1 MSKTSLR
8 FAVGLTV
15 LTAGLS
21 PVSASLR
28 LIGVTP
34 VPQVAAGSS
43 LPVGG
48 LSGID
53 YDPASGTWFL
63 ISDDKS
69 EHGPARYWQAT
80 IRITANAPPQILKL
94 WTIPIRRPSG
104 GYYPV
109 PGSGEEALDSESLRK
124 VPGSR
129 SIIWTS
135 EGDARDGFGPA
146 IRTMSF
152 SGRSSSSLPLPSMFS
167 FDRTQSK
174 GPRANLSFEGLSFEP
189 GGKQLWVSLEAP
201 LIEDGPLAGRDNG
214 AVIRL
219 SRFAYPRLSLGAQF
233 AYAVEPIGPAPQ
245 DRLADNGVSEIVA
258 LDSKHLLVLERSG
271 IQQPDGDFSYRS
283 RLFCADLAQ
292 AQNVAAISRLRDQ
305 SVRVAVKR
313 LVFDFGSVTSPR
325 IDNVEGMTLGPRLLN
340 GNRTIVFVTDNDF
353 SPRRQT
359 QLIAFE
365 IIPGQKHATLAET
378 LCQST
383 LVTQTS
389 VSSSH

>member
-1 MSKTSLR
+1 MRQASLR
-8 FAVGLTV
+8 FTVGLAMLIV
-15 LTAGLS
+15 GLS
-21 PVSASLR
+21 PASASLR

-34 VPQVAAGSS
+34 VPQDAAGSN

-48 LSGID
+48 LSGVD

-69 EHGPARYWQAT
+69 EHGPARYWQAA
-80 IRITANAPPQILKL
+80 IRISASTPPKIFKL
-94 WTIPIRRPSG
+94 RTIPIRRTNG
-104 GYYPV
+104 GYYPG
-109 PGSGEEALDSESLRK
+109 PGSGEESLDSESLRT
-124 VPGSR
+124 VPRSR

-152 SGRSSSSLPLPSMFS
+152 SGRLSETLPLPRVFS
-167 FDRTQSK
+167 IDRTQSK

-189 GGKQLWVSLEAP
+189 GGKHLWVSLEAP
-201 LIEDGPLAGRDNG
+201 LIEDGPLVGRDSG
-214 AVIRL
+214 AAIRL
-219 SRFAYPRLSLGAQF
+219 SRFTYPRFSLAAQF

-271 IQQPDGDFSYRS
+271 IQQPDGDFAFRS
-283 RLFCADLAQ
+283 RLFCADLTD
-292 AQNVAAISRLRDQ
+292 AQNVADIGSLRDQ
-305 SVRVAVKR
+305 TVRAATKR
-313 LVFDFGSVTSPR
+313 LVFDFGSVSSPR
-325 IDNVEGMTLGPRLLN
+325 FDNVEGMTLGPRLSN

-365 IIPGQKHATLAET
+365 IIPDHKRTRLTET
-378 LCQST
+378 LCQS
-383 LVTQTS
+383 LSVVQTS
-389 VSSSH
+389 VSSNH

>member
-1 MSKTSLR
+1 MMKASHR
-8 FAVGLTV
+8 FTVGLTMFIV
-15 LTAGLS
+15 GLS
-21 PVSASLR
+21 PASASLR
-28 LIGVTP
+28 LIGVTL
-34 VPQVAAGSS
+34 VPQNAAGSS

-48 LSGID
+48 LSGVD
-53 YDPASGTWFL
+53 YDPASGAWFL
-63 ISDDKS
+63 VSDDKS
-69 EHGPARYWQAT
+69 EHGPARFWQAA
-80 IRITANAPPQILKL
+80 IRISANAPPQILKL
-94 WTIPIRRPSG
+94 DAVPIRRLNG

-152 SGRSSSSLPLPSMFS
+152 SGRSSNALPLPSVFS

-189 GGKQLWVSLEAP
+189 VGKHLWVSLEAP

-219 SRFAYPRLSLGAQF
+219 SRFAYPRFSLAAQF
-233 AYAVEPIGPAPQ
+233 AYAVEPIGPALQ

-258 LDSKHLLVLERSG
+258 LDNKHLLVLERSG
-271 IQQPDGDFSYRS
+271 IQQPDGDFAYRS
-283 RLFCADLAQ
+283 RLFCADLAH
-292 AQNVAAISRLRDQ
+292 AQNVADIGGLRDQ
-305 SVRVAVKR
+305 TVRAAVKR
-313 LVFDFGSVTSPR
+313 LVFDFGSVPSPR
-325 IDNVEGMTLGPRLLN
+325 IDNVEGMTLGPRLAN
-340 GNRTIVFVTDNDF
+340 GNWTLVFVTDNDF

-365 IIPGQKHATLAET
+365 IVPDQQRATLAET
-378 LCQST
+378 LCQSH
-383 LVTQTS
+383 LVLQTS
-389 VSSSH
+389 VSSNH

>member
-1 MSKTSLR
+1 MRRESLR
-8 FAVGLTV
+8 FAVGLTM
-15 LTAGLS
+15 LTVGPPPA
-21 PVSASLR
+21 SASLR

-34 VPQVAAGSS
+34 VPQDVASS
-43 LPVGG
+43 NLPVGG
-48 LSGID
+48 LSGIE
-53 YDPASGTWFL
+53 YDPASGAWFL

-69 EHGPARYWQAT
+69 EHGPARFWQAA
-80 IRITANAPPQILKL
+80 IRISANSPPQILKL
-94 WTIPIRRPSG
+94 WAIPIRRLNG
-104 GYYPV
+104 GYYPA

-129 SIIWTS
+129 SIIWTT

-152 SGRSSSSLPLPSMFS
+152 SGRSSNALPLPSVFS

-189 GGKQLWVSLEAP
+189 EGKHLWVSLEAP

-214 AVIRL
+214 ALIRL
-219 SRFAYPRLSLGAQF
+219 SRFAYPGFSLTAQF

-245 DRLADNGVSEIVA
+245 DRLADNGVSETVA

-283 RLFCADLAQ
+283 RLFCADLTH
-292 AQNVAAISRLRDQ
+292 AQNVAAISSLRDQ
-305 SVRVAVKR
+305 TFRAAVKR
-313 LVFDFGSVTSPR
+313 LVFDFGGVPSPR
-325 IDNVEGMTLGPRLLN
+325 IDNVEGMTLGPRLPN

-359 QLIAFE
+359 QLMAFE
-365 IIPGQKHATLAET
+365 IISDHKRATLTET
-378 LCQST
+378 LCQ
-383 LVTQTS
+383 LPLPYPAS